1 MPNPLLVTLDDP
13 DGLAAA
19 LRSDVAPLVFDLG
32 DAEDPGDRLA
42 RRGAALSALEQHRRG
57 RTETRSTATPD
68 ASPLPEG
75 EGKRAGLPRDWRRGI
90 VRVASLASGLVDGDL
105 DAVMAGLPDAVL
117 LSAVAG
123 ARDLQHLAAKLA
135 VREAEHGLPAGHTGI
150 IAMPADTAAGVLAL
164 ASVPGATLRLR
175 ALALGSGRA
184 GGRARRRRRC
194 RPRCAPRA
202 TCCSS
207 PRRRRACRRSISASP
222 RPTSRPPVS
231 GRDATASRDALPA
244 AWRRSTSSPRLSR
257 GARPEPRRASVVLT
271 LTKPDPAFS
280 C

>member
-42 RRGAALSALEQHRRG
+42 RRGAALSALDQHRRG

-150 IAMPADTAAGVLAL
+150 IALPADTAAGVLAL

-175 ALALGSGRA
+175 ALAWDPAALAAGLGVDADAAPVRAARDLLLIAAAAAGVPALDFGLAAADLAAACSG
-184 GGRARRRRRC
+184 ARRDGFAGRF
-194 RPRCAPRA
+194 A
-202 TCCSS
+202 
-207 PRRRRACRRSISASP
+207 RSLAEIDVIAEAF
-222 RPTSRPPVS
+222 SRPPARAATGL
-231 GRDATASRDALPA
+231 GRPYVD
-244 AWRRSTSSPRLSR
+244 
-257 GARPEPRRASVVLT
+257 
-271 LTKPDPAFS
+271 
-280 C
+280 